1 VPRRRAKANAAQDVA
16 DRHRGYIVAEL
27 EELAT
32 DALVAPAGVVVCE
45 LDDQLFH
52 LGWEGRP
59 TPALAP
65 PSRRT
70 SCDEI
75 TVPPEQ
81 RLGPDGE

>member
-1 VPRRRAKANAAQDVA
+1 MPRRRAKAIAAQDVA
-16 DRHRGYIVAEL
+16 DGHRGYIVAEL

-32 DALVAPAGVVVCE
+32 DALVAPTGVVVCE
-45 LDDQLFH
+45 PDDQLFH
-52 LGWEGRP
+52 LGWKGRP

-70 SCDEI
+70 PCDEI

-81 RLGPDGE
+81 CLGPDGE